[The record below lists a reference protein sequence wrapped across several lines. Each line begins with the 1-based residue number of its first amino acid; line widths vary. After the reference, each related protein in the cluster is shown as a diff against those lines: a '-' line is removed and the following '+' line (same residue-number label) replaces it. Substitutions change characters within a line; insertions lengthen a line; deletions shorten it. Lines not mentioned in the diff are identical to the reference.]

1 MKNCLLL
8 LATLCSFFVG
18 AQQTDLL
25 ADFEPTGSDITLT
38 NWNGSLVSTTVA
50 NPLPD
55 GVNSSG
61 YVAQLTMIADA
72 QQVAGVNAISGF
84 YNATDNNVV
93 TMKVWTPHQVDVNIK
108 LENSPDWGGQNTVA
122 TTTVTTLNQW
132 VEVSLSFNTPNIHLN
147 KFGIYFSGDNNVE
160 GSTYYVDDLTTPA
173 LFTSPQVSFNL
184 SEGQTDVSLGANVV
198 MTSNQGLRALDD
210 SALTDLSS
218 SVYLREGSA
227 TGTDVAFTAAI
238 SDGSTGKSNNVIT
251 ITPDSNLSSSTT
263 FYAGIIDGAIEF
275 EDDTAV
281 SGAQVSFTT
290 KTAQSGPIDETIVAF
305 EGGGTANGENGVI
318 GNNEGSWVTWSS
330 ALFDVV
336 DNPAPGGINNS
347 TKVGEFSHS
356 GNNWWAAVKI
366 ERDDYIDFT
375 ETPYWRVK
383 VWSENAVM
391 VMMKFEG
398 DDGPEEIQYQMSED
412 EAGTWTEIVYDFS
425 HVTKTGLKH
434 VLMFFDPANNFGNAQ
449 GTKFYFDDINKSNIA
464 PPVETTFVPENAATE
479 VGLTNEISITS
490 NFKMLNADGS
500 EITDPTSL
508 VELKLGDASGDA
520 VPFQAAIDSN
530 GKKITLLPNSMLSS
544 NTTYYFAIKEG
555 VAQYEVGGAAV
566 TGISSSFTTTSAGA
580 PNMVSYAD
588 NQGNADL
595 IVVQDTMG
603 DPASSA
609 AVVPDP
615 DDANNLVL
623 QWDKGTSW
631 GGWERIHYELDAP
644 FDASKDD
651 VFSIRVRSP
660 HATYMRFKLADA
672 KEDGDITA
680 AKEVDANIVLVDQW
694 QTLYFD
700 VSDLEDTVSLNHL
713 FVFIA
718 GGDATASTY
727 YIDDLK
733 GPELQATA
741 SVDYAEQMLKVYP
754 NPASETLYFP
764 AEMLGSEVFI
774 YDFTGR
780 AVKTAKLE
788 NSALDIQ
795 SLQKGVYLVKVNKA
809 VTKLIIE

>member
-1 MKNCLLL
+1 MKNYLSLFTIL
-8 LATLCSFFVG
+8 FSFFVG

-25 ADFEPTGSDITLT
+25 ADFEPTGSNVTLS

-50 NPLPD
+50 NPIPD
-55 GVNSSG
+55 GVNSSN
-61 YVAQLTMIADA
+61 YVAELVMIADA
-72 QQVAGVNAISGF
+72 QQVAGIDAISGF

-93 TMKVWTPHQVDVNIK
+93 TMKVWTPHEVDINVK
-108 LENSPDWGGQNTVA
+108 LENSPDWGGHNTVG
-122 TTTVTTLNQW
+122 TTTVTTINQW
-132 VEVSLSFNTPNIHLN
+132 VEVSLSFDTTDIHLN

-198 MTSNQGLRALDD
+198 ITSNQGFRALDD

-238 SDGSTGKSNNVIT
+238 SNGSTGKSNNVIT

-281 SGAQVSFTT
+281 SGAQVSYTT
-290 KTAQSGPIDETIVAF
+290 KEAVSGDISVVLFDYETPDTDTAF
-305 EGGGTANGENGVI
+305 
-318 GNNEGSWVTWSS
+318 GSWGSAGFEQVSNPYPNVVNSS
-330 ALFDVV
+330 ANVGKFTH
-336 DNPAPGGINNS
+336 PGGS
-347 TKVGEFSHS
+347 WTS
-356 GNNWWAAVKI
+356 GI
-366 ERDDYIDFT
+366 ESDGTFENIDFS
-375 ETPYWRVK
+375 ETPYFRMK
-383 VWSENAVM
+383 VWADKPIEITFKLQNNPSYWEN
-391 VMMKFEG
+391 
-398 DDGPEEIQYQMSED
+398 
-412 EAGTWTEIVYDFS
+412 TEFKKSISNDQINQWVELVFDFS
-425 HVTKTGLKH
+425 GTTATNYNRLQLWFDGDISGGSVAGD
-434 VLMFFDPANNFGNAQ
+434 VYFFD
-449 GTKFYFDDINKSNIA
+449 DVSKSNIA
-464 PPVETTFVPENAATE
+464 PPIETTYVPENAATE

-490 NFKMLNADGS
+490 NTKMLNADGS

-508 VELKLGDASGDA
+508 VELKLGDANGDA

-530 GKKITLLPNSMLSS
+530 GKKITLLPNNMLSS

-555 VAQYEVGGAAV
+555 VAQYEVGGTAV
-566 TGISSSFTTTSAGA
+566 TGISSSFTTTSAAA
-580 PNMVSYAD
+580 PNMVIYAD

-609 AVVPDP
+609 AVVQDP
-615 DDANNLVL
+615 DDATNLVL

-631 GGWERIHYELDAP
+631 GGWERIHFELDAP

-672 KEDGDITA
+672 KEDAAITA
-680 AKEVDANIVLVDQW
+680 AKEVDASIVLVDQW

-700 VSDLEDTVSLNHL
+700 MSDLEDTVSFDHL

-718 GGDATASTY
+718 GGDATARTY

-764 AEMLGSEVFI
+764 VEMVGSEVSI

-780 AVKTAKLE
+780 AVKTAKLK
-788 NSALDIQ
+788 NSALDIKN
-795 SLQKGVYLVKVNKA
+795 LQKGMYLVKVDKA
-809 VTKLIIE
+809 VAKLIIE

>member
-1 MKNCLLL
+1 MKNYLFLLT
-8 LATLCSFFVG
+8 TLCSFFVG

-25 ADFEPTGSDITLT
+25 ADFEPTGSDITLS
-38 NWNGSLVSTTVA
+38 NWNGELVSSTVA

-61 YVAQLTMIADA
+61 YVAQLTMIADTGS
-72 QQVAGVNAISGF
+72 VAGVNAISGF

-93 TMKVWTPHQVDVNIK
+93 TMKVWTPHEVDVNVK

-132 VEVSLSFNTPNIHLN
+132 VEVSLSFNTTNIHLN

-238 SDGSTGKSNNVIT
+238 SNGSTGKSNNVIT
-251 ITPDSNLSSSTT
+251 ITPDNNLSSQTNY
-263 FYAGIIDGAIEF
+263 YAGVIDGAIEF

-290 KTAQSGPIDETIVAF
+290 KEAVSGDISVVLFDYETPDTDTAF
-305 EGGGTANGENGVI
+305 
-318 GNNEGSWVTWSS
+318 GSWGSAGFEQVSNPDPDVVNSS
-330 ALFDVV
+330 ANVGKFTH
-336 DNPAPGGINNS
+336 PGGS
-347 TKVGEFSHS
+347 WTS
-356 GNNWWAAVKI
+356 GI
-366 ERDDYIDFT
+366 ESDGTFENIDFS
-375 ETPYWRVK
+375 ETPYFRMK
-383 VWSENAVM
+383 VWADKPIEVTFKLQNNPSWGEN
-391 VMMKFEG
+391 
-398 DDGPEEIQYQMSED
+398 
-412 EAGTWTEIVYDFS
+412 TEVKKSISNDQINQWVELVFDFS
-425 HVTKTGLKH
+425 GTTATNYNRLQ
-434 VLMFFDPANNFGNAQ
+434 LWFDGDIAGGSVA
-449 GTKFYFDDINKSNIA
+449 GDVYYFDDVSKSNIA

-530 GKKITLLPNSMLSS
+530 GKKITLLPDTMLSS

-555 VAQYEVGGAAV
+555 VAQYEVGGTAV
-566 TGISSSFTTTSAGA
+566 TGISSSFTTTSAAA

-595 IVVQDTMG
+595 ILVQDTMG
-603 DPASSA
+603 DPAPSA

-660 HATYMRFKLADA
+660 HATYMRFKLANA

-700 VSDLEDTVSLNHL
+700 VSDLEDTVSFNHL

-718 GGDATASTY
+718 GGDATARTY

-741 SVDYAEQMLKVYP
+741 SADYAEQMLKVYP

-764 AEMLGSEVFI
+764 AEMVGSEVSI

-780 AVKTAKLE
+780 AVKAAKLE

>member
-1 MKNCLLL
+1 MRNFLYLLFPL
-8 LATLCSFFVG
+8 LTLTVG

-25 ADFEPTGSDITLT
+25 ADFEPTGSDVTLT
-38 NWNGSLVSTTVA
+38 NWNSELQSTTVG

-61 YVAQLTMIADA
+61 YVAQLTMISDA

-93 TMKVWTPHQVDVNIK
+93 TMKVWTPHQVEVNVK

-132 VEVSLSFNTPNIHLN
+132 VEVSLTFDTSNIHLN

-160 GSTYYVDDLTTPA
+160 GSTYYVDDITTPA
-173 LFTSPQVSFNL
+173 LFTSPQVSYNL
-184 SEGQTDVSLGANVV
+184 SEGQTDVTLGTNVI
-198 MTSNQGLRALDD
+198 MTSNNGFRALDD

-218 SVYLREGSA
+218 SVFLREGSP
-227 TGTDVAFTAAI
+227 TGTDVAFTASI
-238 SDGSTGKSNNVIT
+238 SNGSTGKSNNVIT
-251 ITPDSNLSSSTT
+251 ITPDNNLSSQTT
-263 FYAGIIDGAIEF
+263 YYAGVTDGAIEF

-290 KTAQSGPIDETIVAF
+290 KEAVSGDISVVLFDYETPDTDTAF
-305 EGGGTANGENGVI
+305 
-318 GNNEGSWVTWSS
+318 GSWGSAGFEQVSNPDPNVVNSS
-330 ALFDVV
+330 ASVGKFTH
-336 DNPAPGGINNS
+336 PGGS
-347 TKVGEFSHS
+347 WTS
-356 GNNWWAAVKI
+356 GI
-366 ERDDYIDFT
+366 ESDGTFENIDFS
-375 ETPYWRVK
+375 ETPYFRMK
-383 VWSENAVM
+383 VWADKPIEVTFKLQNNPNYWEN
-391 VMMKFEG
+391 
-398 DDGPEEIQYQMSED
+398 
-412 EAGTWTEIVYDFS
+412 TEVKKSISNDQINQWVELVFDFS
-425 HVTKTGLKH
+425 GTTATNYNRLQ
-434 VLMFFDPANNFGNAQ
+434 LWFDGDIAGGSVA
-449 GTKFYFDDINKSNIA
+449 GDVYYFDDVSKSNIA
-464 PPVETTFVPENAATE
+464 PPVETTFVPVNAATE
-479 VGLTNEISITS
+479 VDLTNEISITS
-490 NFKMLNADGS
+490 NTKMLNADGS

-508 VELKLGDASGDA
+508 VELKLGDANGAA
-520 VPFQAAIDSN
+520 VPFKAAIDSN
-530 GKKITLLPNSMLSS
+530 GKKITLIPDAMLSS

-555 VAQYEVGGAAV
+555 VAQYEVGGSAV
-566 TGISSSFTTTSAGA
+566 SGITSSFTTTLAAA

-595 IVVQDTMG
+595 ISVQDTMG
-603 DPASSA
+603 DPAPSA

-615 DDANNLVL
+615 DNGANLVL
-623 QWDKGTSW
+623 QWDKGTSF

-644 FDASKDD
+644 YDASKDD

-660 HATYMRFKLADA
+660 HATYMRFKLANA

-680 AKEVDANIVLVDQW
+680 SKEVDADIVLVDQW

-700 VSDLEDTVSLNHL
+700 VSDLEDTVSFNHL

-718 GGDATASTY
+718 GGDATARTY

-733 GPELQATA
+733 GPELQETA
-741 SVDYAEQMLKVYP
+741 SLNYAEQMLKVYP

-764 AEMLGSEVFI
+764 VEMIGSDVSI
-774 YDFTGR
+774 YDYTGR

-788 NSALDIQ
+788 NSALDIKN
-795 SLQKGVYLVKVNKA
+795 LQKGMYLVKVDKA